1 MHTLK
6 EILRI
11 PDLIEKT
18 EKLLVKL
25 SREENYLFVG
35 CGSSYNLGLILSRTF
50 VKHGYRAEVISGGQV
65 VIKGRIP
72 DSGKAILLSRT
83 GESSET
89 VFAANKLKKL
99 GYETLGISCV
109 PSSELL
115 KVCGESMALDY
126 ANEESIVM
134 TGSFSAILYLFL
146 KNVGGNI
153 LPEEAETVLNR
164 GAEIIDS
171 IDLARYSHFVFLGFE
186 ELYGIAKEG
195 ALKIQEMAQQ
205 PTEFHEPLEYRH
217 GPISNLTNKTFVVLQ
232 SMGTK
237 HEEELS
243 KELKNMGA
251 YVLEIGPGGDIDVKY
266 KNGLESPLRVIPLF
280 YLGYKKAIT
289 EGLNPDKP
297 RNLSKSVKT
306 NLD

>member
-1 MHTLK
+1 MYTLK

-11 PDLIEKT
+11 PELFEKT
-18 EKLLVKL
+18 EELFVELYRDRK
-25 SREENYLFVG
+25 YLFVG
-35 CGSSYNLGLILSRTF
+35 CGSSYNLGLILSRILT
-50 VKHGYRAEVISGGQV
+50 KHNYRAEVISGGQIV
-65 VIKGRIP
+65 VRGNVP
-72 DSGKAILLSRT
+72 FLDKAILLSRT

-89 VFAANKLKKL
+89 VFAASELKKS
-99 GYETLGISCV
+99 GFETLGISCV
-109 PSSELL
+109 PSSQLL
-115 KVCGESMALDY
+115 KVCDESIALDY

-146 KNVGGNI
+146 KEIGGNI
-153 LPEEAETVLNR
+153 TPEDAETVLNR
-164 GAEIIDS
+164 SVKVIDG
-171 IDLARYSHFVFLGFE
+171 IDLAKYNHFVFLGFE
-186 ELYGIAKEG
+186 ELYGVAKEG
-195 ALKIQEMAQQ
+195 ALKVQEMAQQ

-217 GPISNLTNKTFVVLQ
+217 GPISNLSSRTIVVFQ

-237 HEEELS
+237 QEKDLA
-243 KELKNMGA
+243 KELKMMGA
-251 YVLEIGPGGDIDVKY
+251 YVLEIGPGGDID
-266 KNGLESPLRVIPLF
+266 LENQKGFEVPLRVIPLF

>member
-1 MHTLK
+1 MYTLK

-11 PDLIEKT
+11 PELIEKT
-18 EKLLVKL
+18 EKLSVNL

-35 CGSSYNLGLILSRTF
+35 CGSSYNLGLILSRTL

-65 VIKGRIP
+65 VVKGRIP
-72 DSGKAILLSRT
+72 YSNKAILLSRT

-89 VFAANKLKKL
+89 VFAANELKKL
-99 GYETLGISCV
+99 GYKTFGISCV
-109 PSSELL
+109 LSSELPR
-115 KVCGESMALDY
+115 VCDESIVLDF
-126 ANEESIVM
+126 ANEESVVM

-146 KNVGGNI
+146 KNLDKRIV
-153 LPEEAETVLNR
+153 PREAEITLSR
-164 GAEIIDS
+164 SAEIIDS
-171 IDLARYSHFVFLGFE
+171 IDLTRYSHFVFLGFE
-186 ELYGIAKEG
+186 ELYGVAKEG

-232 SMGTK
+232 STGTK
-237 HEEELS
+237 HEKELS

-251 YVLEIGPGGDIDVKY
+251 YVLEIGPDGDIDIKY
-266 KNGLESPLRVIPLF
+266 KDGLESPLRVIPLF
-280 YLGYKKAIT
+280 YLGYKKAIA